1 LCYRWFGIVL
11 LPLVSFSADGT
22 IALWF
27 IIRNSLRSFIT
38 APEPPD
44 TIAEARAIDMSIQF
58 LLFWMPLV
66 TLIGWWADKP
76 MTLLFGKGSLH
87 LVNALRRRRRLIKRA
102 DLFEVVLLVGACFL
116 VNYVTADA
124 KTNWAEGWVL
134 LSFYVMIVSALRN
147 PSWAFSACG

>member
-1 LCYRWFGIVL
+1 MCYRWFGIIL

-27 IIRNSLRSFIT
+27 IIRSSLRSFVQ

-66 TLIGWWADKP
+66 TLIGWWVGKP
-76 MTLLFGKGSLH
+76 MTLLFGKGYLY
-87 LVNALRRRRRLIKRA
+87 LVMLTRA
-102 DLFEVVLLVGACFL
+102 VV
-116 VNYVTADA
+116 
-124 KTNWAEGWVL
+124 E
-134 LSFYVMIVSALRN
+134 
-147 PSWAFSACG
+147 